1 MHSVAVVLYGATV
14 TIDDQQDP
22 SFTAQHTVAA
32 ANGSWHTANS
42 TAVTLPAASDNTGIR
57 ERRAIVDGIVQQTW
71 AAPGAIASGCGELN
85 SGVAY
90 TFTQPCAG
98 ARGLNSAMPA
108 VLSLAGLEDGVRTV
122 RFSAVDTGGREVL
135 SPEYTIKLDRN
146 PPALAAASPGQLS
159 AGQPLTF
166 ATAVSDGASGV
177 ATTERE
183 MSVDGGGW
191 EPMSGVAQAGR
202 AYRFRVRAVDVA
214 GNRSAWVETTSVRV
228 PAAPMPEPSPSPT
241 GPNAGADAAEPV
253 PLLPAADAP
262 AAAAPP
268 TASVAIPA
276 PQVAPTTTR
285 ADGTPRVRAARLD
298 RTRLRVSGTLP
309 ITASG
314 RLTVTFA
321 GRVRGRT
328 VKVSQR
334 VGVSRG
340 RWSASLPIKG
350 ALRTV
355 TAGTLTV
362 RYAGDG
368 AVAPGT
374 TARVIKRR

>member
-1 MHSVAVVLYGATV
+1 MQRVEVVLYGATV

-42 TAVTLPAASDNTGIR
+42 AAVTLPAASDNTGIR
-57 ERRAIVDGIVQQTW
+57 ERRAIVDGVVQQTW
-71 AAPGAIASGCGELN
+71 AAPGAAAGGCGELN

-98 ARGLNSAMPA
+98 ARGLSSAMA
-108 VLSLAGLEDGVRTV
+108 AELSLSGLEDGVRTV

-146 PPALAAASPGQLS
+146 PPAVAAASPGQLS

-177 ATTERE
+177 ASTERE
-183 MSVDGGGW
+183 MSVDGGAW
-191 EPMSGVAQAGR
+191 EPMSGAAQAGR
-202 AYRFRVRAVDVA
+202 AYRFRVRALDVA

-228 PAAPMPEPSPSPT
+228 PAAAMPEPSPAPS

-253 PLLPAADAP
+253 PPLPAADAR
-262 AAAAPP
+262 ATAPP
-268 TASVAIPA
+268 GFPVAISA
-276 PQVAPTTTR
+276 PQVAPTIAR

-309 ITASG
+309 LTASS

-321 GRVRGRT
+321 ARVRGRT

-350 ALRTV
+350 ALRKV

>member
-1 MHSVAVVLYGATV
+1 
-14 TIDDQQDP
+14 
-22 SFTAQHTVAA
+22 
-32 ANGSWHTANS
+32 
-42 TAVTLPAASDNTGIR
+42 
-57 ERRAIVDGIVQQTW
+57 
-71 AAPGAIASGCGELN
+71 
-85 SGVAY
+85 
-90 TFTQPCAG
+90 
-98 ARGLNSAMPA
+98 MPA

-228 PAAPMPEPSPSPT
+228 PAAPMPEPSPSPS

-253 PLLPAADAP
+253 PPLLAADAP
-262 AAAAPP
+262 ATAPP
-268 TASVAIPA
+268 GSPVAIPA
-276 PQVAPTTTR
+276 PRVAPTTVR

-340 RWSASLPIKG
+340 RWSASLAIRG
-350 ALRTV
+350 ALRKV